1 MESKKIKYLFYQL
14 MLHTGNKAKAATS
27 STGPS
32 DKLYSPEND
41 YMAHHI
47 TLFYQL
53 AAVLSI

>member
-1 MESKKIKYLFYQL
+1 